1 MTKAAYVV
9 LGYGLLIFVGG
20 MIGFAQAHSNGSLI
34 AGSIFSLL
42 LIISAVMLYRKVV
55 IGYFF
60 SVGLTVLLIAFF
72 GYRFF
77 LTHKMMPAGMMCAV
91 SLAVLSTLIF
101 YRLREMNKISVE
113 K

>member
-9 LGYGLLIFVGG
+9 LAYGLLIFIGG

-42 LIISAVMLYRKVV
+42 LILSAVMLHRKMVM
-55 IGYFF
+55 GYLF
-60 SVGLTVLLIAFF
+60 SIGLTVLLIAFF
-72 GYRFF
+72 GYRFY
-77 LTHKMMPAGMMCAV
+77 LTHKMMPAGMMCAI

-101 YRLREMNKISVE
+101 YRLREMKKISME